1 MNILIYFIIFCM
13 GTVFGSFLTLA
24 TYRIPLDQDIT
35 HKRSYCPNCNHRL
48 SFLDMIPL
56 LSYIFLGAKC
66 RYCKKKISPRYFIIE
81 LLTGVAFALL
91 AMMLGLD
98 VYNFNYVT
106 VIEFIFG
113 ILYIVFIF
121 LIAGIDIEHG
131 KIDKRV
137 LIYGIS
143 ISIMRIVYQYIM
155 CTNNCQEY
163 NINRIIIYL
172 IAIIIINIFSIQ
184 SKNNKYDYAYG
195 LIITA
200 IIMSFFTYEITT
212 ILTVIC
218 TLLIVAIKILLYK
231 TVNKNK
237 KKDIKLPIA
246 FYMSASNAII
256 IFISYMYFLGR

>member
-1 MNILIYFIIFCM
+1 
-13 GTVFGSFLTLA
+13 
-24 TYRIPLDQDIT
+24 
-35 HKRSYCPNCNHRL
+35 
-48 SFLDMIPL
+48 
-56 LSYIFLGAKC
+56 
-66 RYCKKKISPRYFIIE
+66 
-81 LLTGVAFALL
+81 
-91 AMMLGLD
+91 
-98 VYNFNYVT
+98 
-106 VIEFIFG
+106 
-113 ILYIVFIF
+113 
-121 LIAGIDIEHG
+121 
-131 KIDKRV
+131 
-137 LIYGIS
+137 
-143 ISIMRIVYQYIM
+143 M

-246 FYMSASNAII
+246 FYMSTSNAII

>member
-24 TYRIPLDQDIT
+24 TYRIPLNQDIT
-35 HKRSYCPNCNHRL
+35 HKRSYCPNCNHKL
-48 SFLDMIPL
+48 SFIDMIPL

-81 LLTGVAFALL
+81 FLTGISFVILAL
-91 AMMLGLD
+91 MIGID

-113 ILYIVFIF
+113 ILYIIFIF

-143 ISIMRIVYQYIM
+143 ISIMNIVYQYIM
-155 CTNNCQEY
+155 CTNNYQQY
-163 NINRIIIYL
+163 NLNRIIIYL
-172 IAIIIINIFSIQ
+172 IAIIIINIINIQ
-184 SKNNKYDYAYG
+184 SANNKYDYVYG
-195 LIITA
+195 LVLTA
-200 IIMSFFTYEITT
+200 IIMSFFTYEIGT

-218 TLLIVAIKILLYK
+218 TLIIVAIKTIIYK
-231 TVNKNK
+231 KINKESN
-237 KKDIKLPIA
+237 IRLPIA
-246 FYMSASNAII
+246 FYMAISNAII
-256 IFISYMYFLGR
+256 ICISYIYFLER